1 MIERPDSRI
10 RLTTAWSS
18 SDAVIFLLALVLMV
32 PWVLPD
38 GLVSELG
45 PWVLLFIMAYPLV
58 TGIAWYTALR
68 NARGEPMPGP
78 TAFLSALGASV
89 IAVVAGYVN
98 AFGLIPAIV
107 GVVMGVGTVRGLSLL
122 RALALV
128 PLVVVLVV
136 GTIEQ
141 PPII

>member
-1 MIERPDSRI
+1 MIGRSNSRI
-10 RLTTAWSS
+10 RLTTQWSS
-18 SDAVIFLLALVLMV
+18 FDAIIFLLSLFLMI

-38 GLVSELG
+38 RLVSKLG
-45 PWVLLFIMAYPLV
+45 PWVLLFVLAYPLV

-78 TAFLSALGASV
+78 TAFLSALGAAV

-98 AFGLIPAIV
+98 VFGLIPAIV
-107 GVVMGVGTVRGLSLL
+107 GVAMAVGTVRGLSLL

-128 PLVVVLVV
+128 PLIIVLVI

>member
-1 MIERPDSRI
+1 
-10 RLTTAWSS
+10 
-18 SDAVIFLLALVLMV
+18 
-32 PWVLPD
+32 
-38 GLVSELG
+38 
-45 PWVLLFIMAYPLV
+45 
-58 TGIAWYTALR
+58 
-68 NARGEPMPGP
+68 MPGP
-78 TAFLSALGASV
+78 MAFLSALGISV
-89 IAVVAGYVN
+89 VAVFAGYVN

-136 GTIEQ
+136 GTIEH